1 MKKIKLLQD
10 KGLTILEVLVAMLIL
25 SLSLLL
31 LLNMAMVALDG
42 NDWANNTTV
51 ANQMMQEKLE
61 QMRNFPNLNSSN
73 SGYDTAYGVLRK
85 WKVEDAGSHL
95 RKVEVQVV
103 WEDIRG
109 KRKTNSLTAYIK
121 TDSI

>member
-10 KGLTILEVLVAMLIL
+10 KGLTILEVLVAMLIM

-51 ANQMMQEKLE
+51 ATQMMQEKLE
-61 QMRNFPNLNSSN
+61 QMRNVPNLGSASSG
-73 SGYDTAYGVLRK
+73 SDTAYGVSRV
-85 WKVEDAGSHL
+85 WKVEDAGNHL
-95 RKVEVQVV
+95 RKVEVQVI

-121 TDSI
+121 TDSV

>member
-1 MKKIKLLQD
+1 MKRIKLLQD

-42 NDWANNTTV
+42 NDWSNNTTI
-51 ANQMMQEKLE
+51 ATQLMQEKLE
-61 QMRNFPNLNSSN
+61 QMRNVPNLGSAN
-73 SGYDTAYGVLRK
+73 SGYDTAYGVKRV
-85 WKVEDAGSHL
+85 WKVENAGNHL
-95 RKVEVQVV
+95 RKVEVQVL
-103 WEDIRG
+103 WDDIRG

-121 TDSI
+121 TDSL